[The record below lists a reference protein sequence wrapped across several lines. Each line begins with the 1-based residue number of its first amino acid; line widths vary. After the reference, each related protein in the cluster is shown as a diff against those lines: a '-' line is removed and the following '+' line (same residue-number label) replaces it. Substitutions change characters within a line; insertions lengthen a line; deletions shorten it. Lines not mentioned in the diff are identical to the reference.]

1 VCVCVCVRA
10 EAIGCEYRLGDK
22 WAALQTLEGASM
34 TSPNFPFPAASHT
47 RFNHSLSSTYST
59 NEQTFSLQY
68 GSGSLTG
75 ILGYDTLT
83 VSDAAG

>member
-1 VCVCVCVRA
+1 MGSLADLR
-10 EAIGCEYRLGDK
+10 GDQHDF
-22 WAALQTLEGASM
+22 L
-34 TSPNFPFPAASHT
+34 NFPFPAASHT
-47 RFNHSLSSTYST
+47 RFNPSLSSTYST

>member
-1 VCVCVCVRA
+1 MGSLADLR
-10 EAIGCEYRLGDK
+10 GGQHDF
-22 WAALQTLEGASM
+22 
-34 TSPNFPFPAASHT
+34 PNFPFPAASHT

-59 NEQTFSLQY
+59 NEQTFFLQY